1 MLETVQAQRRETAPS
16 ALMADDEAHR
26 RPQRA
31 VGRVV
36 VNRPMGLSYFRLDV
50 AAPAPMLA
58 ARPGQFFHLRCPP
71 RGDQPAYLRRPMS
84 LFAADPEGGRLSFL
98 IKLVGKGTRAL
109 AGLGEGD
116 QLDMVGPLGNGFALP
131 RQPRHLLLVGRGCGL
146 ATLFPLAK
154 AGRALGARVTA
165 LVSLSRPG
173 SLAIE
178 PLFAAEGAETL
189 LVTDADGSSDPA
201 RVEGLLKNLPPV
213 DAAYSCG
220 SNRLAALLAGLCKDW
235 RIQGQVALEEPMACG
250 LGACLGCVHP
260 FREEGNTVYR
270 RVCVEGPVFDLSK
283 VHP

>member
-1 MLETVQAQRRETAPS
+1 MSVAVRTTLANDTLGDAARPRPRRVIGTIIGNHPLGE
-16 ALMADDEAHR
+16 H
-26 RPQRA
+26 
-31 VGRVV
+31 
-36 VNRPMGLSYFRLDV
+36 YFRLDV
-50 AAPAPMLA
+50 GAPPDALA

-98 IKLVGKGTRAL
+98 IKRVGKGTRAL

-116 QLDMVGPLGNGFALP
+116 RLDMVGPLGNGFALP
-131 RQPRHLLLVGRGCGL
+131 GQPRHVLLVGRGCGL

-165 LVSLSRPG
+165 LVSLSRPA

-178 PLFAAEGAETL
+178 PLFAAEGAETI
-189 LVTDADGSSDPA
+189 LVNDADGSSDPA
-201 RVEGLLKNLPPV
+201 RVERLLKRLPPV

-235 RIQGQVALEEPMACG
+235 RVPGQVALEEPMACG

-260 FREEGNTVYR
+260 FREEGKTVYR
-270 RVCVEGPVFDLSK
+270 RVCVEGPVFELAK

>member
-1 MLETVQAQRRETAPS
+1 MSVAVRTTLTNDTVGDAAQPRPRRVIGAI
-16 ALMADDEAHR
+16 
-26 RPQRA
+26 
-31 VGRVV
+31 VG
-36 VNRPMGLSYFRLDV
+36 NHPLGEHYFRLDV
-50 AAPAPMLA
+50 GAPADALA

-84 LFAADPEGGRLSFL
+84 LFAADPQGGRLSFL

-116 QLDMVGPLGNGFALP
+116 QLDMVGPLGNGFTLP
-131 RQPRHLLLVGRGCGL
+131 LQPRHLLLVGRGCGL

-165 LVSLSRPG
+165 LVSLSRPA

-178 PLFAAEGAETL
+178 PLFAAEGTETL
-189 LVTDADGSSDPA
+189 LVNDADGSSDPA
-201 RVEGLLKNLPPV
+201 RVERLLKNLPPV

-235 RIQGQVALEEPMACG
+235 RIPGQVALEEPMACG

-260 FREEGNTVYR
+260 FREEGKTVYR
-270 RVCVEGPVFDLSK
+270 RVCVEGPVFDLAK